1 MEERIKAHQIALDLA
16 HEDVW
21 LNAFLAGNVLDA
33 ALQRAWQLLKE
44 VPAYLLPEDPAWL
57 GALVEEMVEA

>member
-1 MEERIKAHQIALDLA
+1 MEERIKARQIALELA

-33 ALQRAWQLLKE
+33 AHQRAWQLLKE
-44 VPAYLLPEDPAWL
+44 VPAYLLPEDPTWL

>member
-1 MEERIKAHQIALDLA
+1 MEERIKARQIALELA

-33 ALQRAWQLLKE
+33 AHQRAWQLLKE
-44 VPAYLLPEDPAWL
+44 IPDYLRPEDPAWL
-57 GALVEEMVEA
+57 GRLVDEMLEV